1 MGNVHFKIETQDI
14 ASLTQTKPLRVDM
27 IMQSQSQDI
36 LGRCIQSPLI
46 GPSLAKLPS
55 DWIKSFHVANVSA
68 SEISLADCKVEL

>member
-1 MGNVHFKIETQDI
+1 MGNVHFQIETQDI

-36 LGRCIQSPLI
+36 LVRCIQSSLI
-46 GPSLAKLPS
+46 GPSLAKLSS
-55 DWIKSFHVANVSA
+55 DWPQSFQIAIVSA